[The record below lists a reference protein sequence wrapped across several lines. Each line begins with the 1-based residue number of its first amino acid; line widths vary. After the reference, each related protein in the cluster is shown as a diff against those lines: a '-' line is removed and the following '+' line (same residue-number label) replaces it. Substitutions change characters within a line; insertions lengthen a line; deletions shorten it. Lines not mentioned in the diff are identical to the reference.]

1 MRPMHLEDWVNSP
14 IAVGQYCNDAPL
26 SGFQRRDGRGGNP
39 LHPAEPNDGFEAALA
54 RTYASLR
61 GQFPYLQIHRH
72 VVRMPYWTGPAL
84 PAPSDY
90 VFVSTPQPL
99 TTTSITVLTVPRT
112 CIGAAQAGFHYR
124 GAALAPLRDR
134 LHGRRFRG
142 LIGNL
147 GYYMTESL
155 IGHKFPW
162 SHNRRYPDDPLP
174 TKPSYLGFH
183 LSTDA
188 ETGATHSGFGG
199 ALPAAVGIGEDGTL
213 SLLPRLDIDAYEV
226 TLAGHTFVVDT
237 VDDPRARSDVTV
249 FTPGFHGP
257 DIDAL
262 VKQVER
268 QPDSAV
274 WQTFAP
280 MVPLPD
286 AADRLH
292 IFVANRGNGET
303 PVERVVAVWL
313 GQAPLPSFGAVL
325 SFKRA
330 WFESKFGEVD
340 RFRDRYLETP
350 VQIVPRGSRSD
361 LRYVRIL
368 GGLVPAVVGGQHV
381 CRADNVPT
389 MMARL
394 SRYGNT
400 TSPIAR
406 TGQESRNFDP
416 HVREPAG
423 LLIQTDGAVGWVLF
437 DGRHELSMGASV
449 VDALQI
455 LYRLDAMNAF
465 GGPLQ
470 AAVFLDG
477 GSAMKLYYAESDG
490 KDVRL
495 DLLNRVAAG
504 SRNGP
509 GRDTDG
515 LNLYSTVSLALS

>member
-1 MRPMHLEDWVNSP
+1 MRPIRRQDWRTAP
-14 IAVGQYCNDAPL
+14 IEVGQYCNEAPL

-39 LHPAEPNDGFEAALA
+39 LHPAAQNDGFEAALA

-61 GQFPYLQIHRH
+61 EQFPHLQIQRY
-72 VVRMPYWTGPAL
+72 VVRMPYWTGSAL

-90 VFVSTPQPL
+90 VFVSTPQSL
-99 TTTSITVLTVPRT
+99 ITTSITVLTVPRT

-124 GAALAPLRDR
+124 GAALAPLRQR

-155 IGHKFPW
+155 IQHKFPW
-162 SHNRRYPDDPLP
+162 SHNRRYPDHPLP
-174 TKPSYLGFH
+174 TMPSYLGFH

-188 ETGATHSGFGG
+188 ETGATRSGFGG
-199 ALPAAVGIGEDGTL
+199 ALPAAIGIGEDGTIG
-213 SLLPRLDIDAYEV
+213 LLPRLEIDAYEV
-226 TLAGHTFVVDT
+226 TLAGHTFVVDA
-237 VDDPRARSDVTV
+237 VNDPRARPDVTV
-249 FTPGFHGP
+249 FTPGFHAP
-257 DIDAL
+257 EIDAL
-262 VKQVER
+262 IVQR
-268 QPDSAV
+268 DSAA

-280 MVPLPD
+280 MMPLPD
-286 AADRLH
+286 AANRLH

-303 PVERVVAVWL
+303 PVEHVVAVWA

-325 SFKRA
+325 SFRRA
-330 WFESKFGEVD
+330 WFERQFGEAD

-350 VQIVPRGSRSD
+350 VQIVPRGLRSD
-361 LRYVRIL
+361 RRYVRIL

-381 CRADNVPT
+381 CRADNVPE

-394 SRYGNT
+394 TRYGNT
-400 TSPIAR
+400 TSPFAR

-423 LLIQTDGAVGWVLF
+423 LLVQTEGAIGWVLF
-437 DGRHELSMGASV
+437 DGRHELSIGASV

-455 LYRLDAMNAF
+455 LYRLDATNAF
-465 GGPLQ
+465 GDPLQ

-477 GSAMKLYYAESDG
+477 GSAMKLYFAESDG
-490 KDVRL
+490 EDVGL
-495 DLLNRVAAG
+495 ELLNRVAAG
-504 SRNGP
+504 SRNIP
-509 GRDTDG
+509 GRDADG
-515 LNLYSTVSLALS
+515 LNLYSTLSLAL